1 MESLLLALNNL
12 DKNMIQHE
20 KVVNLAEIY
29 ILNNTI
35 TWYGEEKLT
44 LNDFLIQL
52 IEQNS
57 SLSL

>member
-29 ILNNTI
+29 ILNNTM